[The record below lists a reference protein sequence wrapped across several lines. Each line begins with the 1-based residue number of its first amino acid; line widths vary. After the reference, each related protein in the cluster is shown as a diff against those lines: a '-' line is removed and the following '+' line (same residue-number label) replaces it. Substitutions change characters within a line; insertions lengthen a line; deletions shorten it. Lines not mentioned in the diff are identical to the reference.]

1 MGRRAAD
8 LTTPV
13 PVLGV
18 PALVGVRGW
27 RTTGVDRALLHTWG
41 PQCSVGVQTSP
52 GISRPL
58 TQHSVQ
64 LTDTLSTPSDSIT
77 QTSKSYI
84 TKETV
89 YKEILLQTKTDKEK
103 RVILKQKSG
112 ESKTK
117 KEVTFKA
124 LGGEASEDVA
134 CSQRNSSGTY
144 CYARAIKTNPHFA
157 GNVTNVR
164 SKLKSA
170 HRYTN
175 GSVVDSEAIGG
186 ISVHSDEAESVD
198 SALSREKDP
207 TGLQGHYAERCGKL
221 LLSAAR
227 PFGMPQRICSHCGG
241 RQNEKS
247 SNTGACLAEKLSKS
261 ASVLPTTHVQMPNME
276 NNFKPS
282 HYEISES
289 ITNRGNRTL
298 VNPQMLY
305 FSEEL
310 KYGNTPHPAC
320 LVHSKGNLDTFSET
334 HAAIDATS
342 PQPTT
347 ILNAKIITFTKATI
361 ETRKEEASIESLA
374 KSPQGGKIPRPTTLA
389 LTPQFATATKPNKPH
404 THTYPKQFENPQNNS
419 AQNKKD
425 LSPSSQF
432 ENTSTTNTRKSIT
445 NFNTVLA
452 STESIPAKFA
462 NAQHEIVCVEINTT
476 HRLGISPKRPV
487 LLQVANALDPASP
500 PRFSRNSGYTP
511 QEETLS
517 SFEEKS
523 PGKASFIDTAMN
535 SSRFSMQNKTASH
548 SILRTVVP
556 QNALNRTSS
565 SDHTSTESKSVA
577 TQIQPILRNASKSE
591 PALHVSTVSVNAT
604 FSETKPQDSRVRLPS
619 SAAPSSTST
628 CNGALF
634 KNKALRYS
642 SINLKTSPH
651 TVSTSSS
658 TLTGNQSNVCAT
670 DTALL
675 QSADT
680 TQPTNVLNRND
691 APQPDH
697 TLATDSRFQS
707 GNESCVCGV
716 VSNQENNSTMTP
728 VALSEQLNVS
738 KDHIKVS
745 DASTPTPKSAIIPDT
760 ESYTRGNK
768 FSGNLINEFVL
779 HESNDH
785 ENSNVPQVTDLQN
798 YISLIKSSSSCLRGC
813 MNTGQ
818 QRRTHHQEYKDTEHE
833 GQSTTCPPVKSAQ
846 EMDSKT
852 EQFSS
857 GFSVR
862 HANISL
868 KYKADERTLPNHSKP
883 VAKAQSNCETTFS
896 SLKHTGAHVEAIIK
910 PSVLQTSD
918 SEPSSLSQT
927 HKSPELSFTA
937 PVPFNSQEKCFM
949 RTGTECNS
957 ILPSSTKLLASISRL
972 PSCEAEAIVRADS
985 KCSAAPPQPCP
996 EDPSLAHSQPAAAA
1010 LLLPPSPQ
1018 CCKSAAL
1025 QQRLETVEASLAANK
1040 DRITTLLNIIH
1051 NLETCHT
1058 PTSGRQCFN
1067 TGQDLNNC
1075 LTCQKTA
1082 CIVYSVEY
1090 DFRQQER
1097 RFLEVLNLSTKG
1109 NNAFNAHSSP
1119 PLNFSLLRNVIIKN
1133 LTKSKVK
1140 SKKLCKTLFKWL
1152 PRKIQ
1157 QV

>member
-8 LTTPV
+8 LTTP
-13 PVLGV
+13 
-18 PALVGVRGW
+18 
-27 RTTGVDRALLHTWG
+27 VDRALLHTWG

-89 YKEILLQTKTDKEK
+89 DKEILLQTKTDKEK
-103 RVILKQKSG
+103 GVILKQKSG

-144 CYARAIKTNPHFA
+144 CYARAIKTNPRFS

-198 SALSREKDP
+198 SALSRERDP

-227 PFGMPQRICSHCGG
+227 PFG
-241 RQNEKS
+241 
-247 SNTGACLAEKLSKS
+247 
-261 ASVLPTTHVQMPNME
+261 
-276 NNFKPS
+276 
-282 HYEISES
+282 
-289 ITNRGNRTL
+289 
-298 VNPQMLY
+298 
-305 FSEEL
+305 
-310 KYGNTPHPAC
+310 
-320 LVHSKGNLDTFSET
+320 
-334 HAAIDATS
+334 
-342 PQPTT
+342 
-347 ILNAKIITFTKATI
+347 
-361 ETRKEEASIESLA
+361 
-374 KSPQGGKIPRPTTLA
+374 
-389 LTPQFATATKPNKPH
+389 
-404 THTYPKQFENPQNNS
+404 
-419 AQNKKD
+419 

-462 NAQHEIVCVEINTT
+462 NAQHEIVSVEINTT

-487 LLQVANALDPASP
+487 LLQVANTSDPASP

-517 SFEEKS
+517 SLEKKS

-556 QNALNRTSS
+556 QNALNLTSS

-577 TQIQPILRNASKSE
+577 TQIQPILPNASKSE
-591 PALHVSTVSVNAT
+591 PALHVSTVSVNTT

-680 TQPTNVLNRND
+680 TQPTNVLNRDD

-716 VSNQENNSTMTP
+716 VSNQENNPTMTQ

-745 DASTPTPKSAIIPDT
+745 DASTATPKSAIIPDT

-813 MNTGQ
+813 INTGQ

-896 SLKHTGAHVEAIIK
+896 SLKLTGAHVEAVTK

-1051 NLETCHT
+1051 DLETCHT

-1082 CIVYSVEY
+1082 CIMYSVEY

>member
-1 MGRRAAD
+1 MGRRATD

-27 RTTGVDRALLHTWG
+27 RTTGLDRALLHTWG

-89 YKEILLQTKTDKEK
+89 YKEILLLTKNDKEK

-134 CSQRNSSGTY
+134 CSQRNSSGTF

-157 GNVTNVR
+157 GNVANVR
-164 SKLKSA
+164 SKFKSS

-186 ISVHSDEAESVD
+186 ISVHNDEAETVN
-198 SALSREKDP
+198 SALSRERDP

-227 PFGMPQRICSHCGG
+227 PFGMPQKICSNCGG
-241 RQNEKS
+241 RPNTAIAEKCS
-247 SNTGACLAEKLSKS
+247 TTGACLAEKPSKS
-261 ASVLPTTHVQMPNME
+261 AVTSVLPTTHVQMPHMDT
-276 NNFKPS
+276 NFRPRQ
-282 HYEISES
+282 YEISES
-289 ITNRGNRTL
+289 ITNRDKRTL

-310 KYGNTPHPAC
+310 KYGKTPHPAC
-320 LVHSKGNLDTFSET
+320 PVHSKGNLDTLSQT

-347 ILNAKIITFTKATI
+347 ILHSKTITFTKATI
-361 ETRKEEASIESLA
+361 ETRQEEASTKYLA
-374 KSPQGGKIPRPTTLA
+374 KSPQDGKIPRPTSLA
-389 LTPQFATATKPNKPH
+389 LTPQLATATKPNNPH
-404 THTYPKQFENPQNNS
+404 SNTYPKQFQNPQNNYS
-419 AQNKKD
+419 KNNVPKKD

-432 ENTSTTNTRKSIT
+432 KNTSNTNTRKST
-445 NFNTVLA
+445 TTLNTALV
-452 STESIPAKFA
+452 STENISDKVKHETHAAQVNVEIQAAKTLDPINKVETAPQTTPVSPPSIP
-462 NAQHEIVCVEINTT
+462 
-476 HRLGISPKRPV
+476 RDLG
-487 LLQVANALDPASP
+487 
-500 PRFSRNSGYTP
+500 YYP
-511 QEETLS
+511 QEKTS
-517 SFEEKS
+517 VEEKS
-523 PGKASFIDTAMN
+523 PGEASFIDTAIN
-535 SSRFSMQNKTASH
+535 STRFPLPHTTAPN

-556 QNALNRTSS
+556 QSVLNRTLS
-565 SDHTSTESKSVA
+565 SDHTSTECKSVA
-577 TQIQPILRNASKSE
+577 TKIQPIVLNSSNSE
-591 PALHVSTVSVNAT
+591 PALHVSTGSLNAT
-604 FSETKPQDSRVRLPS
+604 LSETKPLYSRVRLPS
-619 SAAPSSTST
+619 SAAPTSTST
-628 CNGALF
+628 Y
-634 KNKALRYS
+634 KNKGLRYS
-642 SINLKTSPH
+642 SINLKTSQH

-658 TLTGNQSNVCAT
+658 TLTGNQSNVCASDST
-670 DTALL
+670 LL
-675 QSADT
+675 QTANT
-680 TQPTNVLNRND
+680 TQHINILDCTE

-697 TLATDSRFQS
+697 TPAPDNRFQS
-707 GNESCVCGV
+707 WNESRVCGV
-716 VSNQENNSTMTP
+716 VFNQENYSTTSP
-728 VALSEQLNVS
+728 VALSEPLNVS

-745 DASTPTPKSAIIPDT
+745 DASTPTPKSAIISDT

-768 FSGNLINEFVL
+768 FNGNLINELVL

-785 ENSNVPQVTDLQN
+785 ENSDLPQVTDLQN

-813 MNTGQ
+813 INTGQ

-833 GQSTTCPPVKSAQ
+833 GHSAKCPPVKKTQ
-846 EMDSKT
+846 ETGSKT
-852 EQFSS
+852 EQYSS
-857 GFSVR
+857 GVSVR
-862 HANISL
+862 HANINL
-868 KYKADERTLPNHSKP
+868 KYKADECTPPNHSKP
-883 VAKAQSNCETTFS
+883 VAKAQSNCEPTFS
-896 SLKHTGAHVEAIIK
+896 SLKNTEAHVEPIAK

-918 SEPSSLSQT
+918 SDTSSLPRT
-927 HKSPELSFTA
+927 HKSPELSFNA
-937 PVPFNSQEKCFM
+937 PVPFNSQEKGCM
-949 RTGTECNS
+949 STGNS

-972 PSCEAEAIVRADS
+972 PSFEAEAIIRPDS
-985 KCSAAPPQPCP
+985 KFSAAPSQPCP
-996 EDPSLAHSQPAAAA
+996 EDTSLAHLHPAAAA

-1051 NLETCHT
+1051 DLETCHT
-1058 PTSGRQCFN
+1058 PTSGRQCYN
-1067 TGQDLNNC
+1067 TGQDLKNC

-1097 RFLEVLNLSTKG
+1097 RFLEVLNLSSKG
-1109 NNAFNAHSSP
+1109 NNAFQAHSSP
-1119 PLNFSLLRNVIIKN
+1119 PLNFSLLRNIIIKN
-1133 LTKSKVK
+1133 LTKSKVR

>member
-89 YKEILLQTKTDKEK
+89 YKEILLLTKTDKEK

-124 LGGEASEDVA
+124 LGGEASKDVA

-186 ISVHSDEAESVD
+186 ISVHSDEAESVN
-198 SALSREKDP
+198 SALSRERDP
-207 TGLQGHYAERCGKL
+207 TGLEGHYAERCGKL

-227 PFGMPQRICSHCGG
+227 PFG
-241 RQNEKS
+241 
-247 SNTGACLAEKLSKS
+247 
-261 ASVLPTTHVQMPNME
+261 
-276 NNFKPS
+276 
-282 HYEISES
+282 
-289 ITNRGNRTL
+289 
-298 VNPQMLY
+298 
-305 FSEEL
+305 
-310 KYGNTPHPAC
+310 
-320 LVHSKGNLDTFSET
+320 
-334 HAAIDATS
+334 
-342 PQPTT
+342 
-347 ILNAKIITFTKATI
+347 
-361 ETRKEEASIESLA
+361 
-374 KSPQGGKIPRPTTLA
+374 
-389 LTPQFATATKPNKPH
+389 
-404 THTYPKQFENPQNNS
+404 
-419 AQNKKD
+419 

-452 STESIPAKFA
+452 STESILAKFA
-462 NAQHEIVCVEINTT
+462 NAQHEIVSVEINTT

-487 LLQVANALDPASP
+487 LLQVTNALDPASP
-500 PRFSRNSGYTP
+500 PRFSRDSGYTP

-556 QNALNRTSS
+556 QNGLNRTSS

-591 PALHVSTVSVNAT
+591 PALHVSTGSVNAT
-604 FSETKPQDSRVRLPS
+604 FSETKPQDSRVSLPS
-619 SAAPSSTST
+619 SAEPSSTST
-628 CNGALF
+628 CNGALL
-634 KNKALRYS
+634 KNNALRYS

-680 TQPTNVLNRND
+680 TQHTNVLNRND

-745 DASTPTPKSAIIPDT
+745 DASTLTPKSAIIPDT

-768 FSGNLINEFVL
+768 FSGNLINELVL

-798 YISLIKSSSSCLRGC
+798 YISLIKSSSSCLQGC
-813 MNTGQ
+813 INTGQ

-846 EMDSKT
+846 ETDSKT

-896 SLKHTGAHVEAIIK
+896 SLKNTGAHVEAIAK

-918 SEPSSLSQT
+918 SEPSSLSRT

-949 RTGTECNS
+949 CTGTECNS
-957 ILPSSTKLLASISRL
+957 ILQSSTKLLASISRL

-1051 NLETCHT
+1051 DLETCHT

-1067 TGQDLNNC
+1067 TGQNLKNC

-1133 LTKSKVK
+1133 LTKSKVR